1 MYVSPLDIVLWVLEI
16 LLTSST
22 LFPFLVSCWIVSI
35 AMFSIS
41 LIFYAVV
48 SKMLV
53 ILLVGISFLVLQFL
67 PLNVPFY
74 FFVLSSISLI

>member
-1 MYVSPLDIVLWVLEI
+1 MYVSPLDIVLWALEI
-16 LLTSST
+16 LLTSSS
-22 LFPFLVSCWIVSI
+22 LFPFLASRWIVSI

-48 SKMLV
+48 SKMLS

-74 FFVLSSISLI
+74 FSVISSISLI